1 MAILNGK
8 QVFLSLLKGDSAY
21 QVAVRNGF
29 KGTEEEWLASLR
41 PDAFIVDSTGTAT
54 DMAMS
59 QKATTN
65 QLQRLD
71 VDIMRIKGG
80 NNSISTSPIMY
91 CTTLDEALVTVI
103 EDNAGVYGSPEMSDD
118 SVCAVYADYGN
129 NNRRYVII
137 LLKDIEV
144 PQAKYTIDE
153 PVEIIFAG
161 KFLTFPNCEKVTQ
174 WTFNA
179 PVYLNGTLGGG
190 IHGFYHA
197 DGAVN
202 TYAMVFKNDVVVDG
216 GIYSLD
222 GDTGHTKPAMLF
234 YAPTPASEAVFKN
247 LTCTINHAGTNT
259 FYGFVYCQA
268 KKLVVDN
275 VNIHVEGTGC
285 ESGKRMYGVYS
296 SGADEVRVVN
306 SNIKVL
312 SKSTAP
318 EVYCLYILDGKIV
331 ELTDN
336 TVYVDA
342 ANNDDDETKGGKGLS
357 CVIGNRVEKTVI
369 TGGKYEGVHSGL
381 SISARLALI
390 NGGKFVSCSHGGF
403 YYSANGGKCYV
414 KNAQIGTCV
423 YSGIFDQSV
432 MGNRYPL
439 GSFYVGGSN
448 NEVYV
453 DNCEYLVANVE
464 VEAGD
469 EGEDSKYA
477 GGVLRNEYNDD
488 GTLKTCINASLYIS
502 NVTVPEGRFLRA
514 DHGNHVYVGAG
525 TNITRDNMCVIYKK
539 PIDEAT
545 LVYTGDNEYTYENA
559 YANKQHHIIV
569 GNVADNSSRITVLEH
584 NAGIA
589 HTTVQHE
596 YVSTYEEYSEDEWGW
611 TSTTL
616 PQNVHRYARI
626 AKLFGVYSTYADY
639 TNTYKAAKQ
648 NPCKK
653 ISLNNGVTIEIP
665 ENLLNLTNFGVS
677 EHDYIFFKQGKAHY
691 HQGTKWYAYDEVP
704 EGEKIADV
712 YDHGQLFKL
721 RTPIITDISNQWNFD
736 GFIDL
741 EGATNI
747 TVETQYTADDI
758 RSIADGANYVFK
770 QAEANVLIQFELI

>member
-1 MAILNGK
+1 MALLNNK

-91 CTTLDEALVTVI
+91 CTTLDEALVTVT
-103 EDNAGVYGSPEMSDD
+103 EDNAGVYGSPEISDD

-161 KFLTFPNCEKVTQ
+161 KFLTFPNCEDLTK
-174 WTFNA
+174 WKFNKPA
-179 PVYLNGTLGGG
+179 YLNGTLGGG
-190 IHGFYHA
+190 IHATFGSGESTA
-197 DGAVN
+197 
-202 TYAMVFKNDVVVDG
+202 YAMLFNNGCIVDG
-216 GIYSLD
+216 GFYSFN
-222 GDTGHTKPAMLF
+222 GGEGHEQKASLF
-234 YAPTPASEAVFKN
+234 PVNEGEAIFKN
-247 LTCTINHAGTNT
+247 LTFEMKAACTGEVRGLTSCLAD
-259 FYGFVYCQA
+259 
-268 KKLVVDN
+268 KLVVDN
-275 VNIHVEGTGC
+275 VTISVNGTDGVDT
-285 ESGKRMYGVYS
+285 SRLYGLYCNNGSEVCVKNTHITVLAKSRATYVY
-296 SGADEVRVVN
+296 GMT
-306 SNIKVL
+306 IFKGTL
-312 SKSTAP
+312 
-318 EVYCLYILDGKIV
+318 V
-331 ELTDN
+331 ELENN
-336 TVYVDA
+336 TIYVDA
-342 ANNDDDETKGGKGLS
+342 ANNDVGKPELGGVGYA
-357 CVIGNRVEKTVI
+357 CIIYNNVENAVI
-369 TGGKYEGVHSGL
+369 TGGEYVGVHTG
-381 SISARLALI
+381 ISVRAKLVLI
-390 NGGKFVSCSHGGF
+390 NGGKFVSCAHGGF
-403 YYSANGGKCYV
+403 YYSSEHEGAKCYV
-414 KNAQIGTCV
+414 KNAQIGTCA
-423 YSGIFDQSV
+423 YSGIFIPSDPENTNPQGD
-432 MGNRYPL
+432 MGNRNPL
-439 GSFYVGGSN
+439 GSFYVSSSN
-448 NEVYV
+448 SEVHV
-453 DNCEYLVANVE
+453 DNCEYLYT
-464 VEAGD
+464 D
-469 EGEDSKYA
+469 DTQYA
-477 GGVLRNEYNDD
+477 GGVLRNDDD
-488 GTLKTCINASLYIS
+488 GKTSLNMSLYIS
-502 NVTVPEGRFLRA
+502 NVAVPEGHKLRA
-514 DHGNHVYVGAG
+514 DTGNHVYVGAG
-525 TNITRDNMCVIYKK
+525 TNITKDNMCVIYAK

-569 GNVADNSSRITVLEH
+569 GNVADNSSRITALEH

-596 YVSTYEEYSEDEWGW
+596 YVSTYEEYSKDEWGW

-639 TNTYKAAKQ
+639 TNTYKTAKQ

-691 HQGTKWYAYDEVP
+691 HQGTKWYTYAEVP
-704 EGEKIADV
+704 DGDDTEGEMIADV
-712 YDHGQLFKL
+712 YDYGQLFKL

-758 RSIADGANYVFK
+758 RIIADGANYVFK